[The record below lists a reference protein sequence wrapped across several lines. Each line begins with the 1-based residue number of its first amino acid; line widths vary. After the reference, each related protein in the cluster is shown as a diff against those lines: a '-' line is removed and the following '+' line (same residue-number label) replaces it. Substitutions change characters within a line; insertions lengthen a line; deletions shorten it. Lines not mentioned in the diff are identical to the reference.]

1 MLLNGRREASNPLG
15 GGESKSK
22 GTEAS
27 NAGFGGGDYNKEIL
41 YRVQE
46 EEEWS
51 KPQ

>member
-1 MLLNGRREASNPLG
+1 MDEEKQVILQVVEKARVKEQRPD
-15 GGESKSK
+15 
-22 GTEAS
+22 
-27 NAGFGGGDYNKEIL
+27 AGFGGGDYNKERL